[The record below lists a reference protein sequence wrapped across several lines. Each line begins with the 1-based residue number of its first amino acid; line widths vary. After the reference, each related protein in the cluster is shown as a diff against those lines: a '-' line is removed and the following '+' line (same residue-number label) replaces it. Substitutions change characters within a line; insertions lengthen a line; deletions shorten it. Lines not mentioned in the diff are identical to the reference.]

1 VELEPEAYIKV
12 TDVVMARKLAVDGVG
27 ICMLPDV
34 MIGNE
39 LKEGTLVRLLPDHPM
54 ETRPWNLVFPS
65 RHLQSASVKRFV
77 DVALE
82 IYQPQ

>member
-1 VELEPEAYIKV
+1 
-12 TDVVMARKLAVDGVG
+12 
-27 ICMLPDV
+27 MLPDV

-39 LKEGTLVRLLPDHPM
+39 LEGGSLACLLPDHPM

-65 RHLQSASVKRFV
+65 RNLRSASVKCFA

-82 IYQPQ
+82 IYG